1 MEFDTSNLE
10 RADQFYLSAA
20 SGWIGLGDLASARA
34 ELKQLSA
41 AAQNHPQAWMVQS
54 EYYFASN
61 EWDRLALLSDQLV
74 RKFPEHEQ
82 LWVNRSYALHELKRT
97 REAFDAL
104 LLAVEKFP
112 EAWLLRYNL
121 ACYCAQMSLKEE
133 AVKWLL
139 RAVTLGSKKEVK
151 AMALDDPDLEPIREA
166 VREL

>member
-41 AAQNHPQAWMVQS
+41 TAQNHPQACMVQS

-74 RKFPEHEQ
+74 LKFPAYEQ
-82 LWVNRSYALHELKRT
+82 LWINRSYALHELKRT

-104 LLAVEKFP
+104 LPAVEKFP
-112 EAWLLRYNL
+112 EVWLLRYNL
-121 ACYCAQMSLKEE
+121 ACYCAQLSLKEE

-151 AMALDDPDLEPIREA
+151 AMALEDPDLEPIRLAVEA
-166 VREL
+166 I